1 LSSGDCYNRRFDAI
15 ISDFERKERCVDDT
29 IYYDE
34 DLEQHWWRTMKFPST
49 VGNAGI
55 VLNPAKFQFAERTV
69 DFAGFCVSESSV
81 TPLPKYID
89 AIRHFPKPSSITDIR
104 SWFGLVNQV
113 ASYAQLRDVMAPFRP
128 YLSPKQKFEWTPE
141 LDDAFEASKMSII
154 ESIKNGVEIFDP
166 NRRTCL
172 RPNFSNRGIG
182 FFSATAALRLYGRS
196 AWMLPR
202 RLEDHSSGLPFPF
215 VC

>member
-1 LSSGDCYNRRFDAI
+1 MLSY
-15 ISDFERKERCVDDT
+15 SDFERKEWCVDDT

-34 DLEQHWWRTMKFPST
+34 DLEQHWWRIIKFLST

-55 VLNPAKFQFAERTV
+55 VLNPAKFQFAERMV
-69 DFAGFCVSESSV
+69 DFAGYCVSESSI

-128 YLSPKQKFEWTPE
+128 YLSPKLKLEWTPE
-141 LDDAFEASKMSII
+141 LDDAFEAFKMSII

-166 NRRTCL
+166 NSRTCL
-172 RPNFSNRGIG
+172 RPDFSNRGIG
-182 FFSATAALRLYGRS
+182 FFCYSSTATVWAVCLDVAQMAGRS
-196 AWMLPR
+196 L
-202 RLEDHSSGLPFPF
+202 
-215 VC
+215 